1 MAKFD
6 KQVSC
11 KECEHRCSI
20 FNSLSDEEY
29 EHFHRSRVELKFKA
43 GQNIFKQGSAA
54 THVVSFTEGLA
65 KMYIEGYNN
74 RNIIIK
80 IIKPIEIISSPGIFF
95 DNRHHFS
102 LDALVD
108 SNVCLIDSSFFKQK
122 VHQSPDFSDRI
133 MRGISFGTVYTFER
147 LTDLLQKQMPG
158 RIADALIYL
167 SEKIFNAGSF
177 DMVISRQDLADF
189 TSMSKESACRILK
202 DFKEE
207 NIIKTKG
214 NYVQILDMPTLKH
227 ISKNG

>member
-6 KQVSC
+6 KQISC
-11 KECEHRCSI
+11 KDCEHRCSM
-20 FNSLSDEEY
+20 FNALSDDEFS
-29 EHFHRSRVELKFKA
+29 HLHRSRVELKFKA

-54 THVVSFTEGLA
+54 THVVSFTDGLA

-80 IIKPIEIISSPGIFF
+80 LIKPIEIISSPGIFF

-102 LDALVD
+102 LDTLGD
-108 SNVCLIDSSFFKQK
+108 SHVCLIDASFFKQMTRE
-122 VHQSPDFSDRI
+122 SPDFAERI

-167 SEKIFNAGSF
+167 SEKIFGSTNF
-177 DMVISRQDLADF
+177 DMIISRQDLADF

-214 NYVQILDMPTLKH
+214 NYLQILDMPTLKH